1 MTTVAVIGAGLA
13 GVVVAKALDALP
25 GVNVTIFDKSRGMG
39 GRMSTRRSETH
50 SFDHGV
56 PFFTARDP
64 EFVGFLQ
71 TYIASGQL
79 ADWRPQVVT
88 LARGEKAYRRMWYE
102 PHYVGVPQ
110 MNSLAKAV
118 AADLEVIRGVEIKQI
133 SGVPGSWQLDTQQGG
148 SLGTFDWV
156 VVATP
161 AEQALRLLPA
171 GSDTHF
177 GTHSESSSESNS
189 EAISEGVSENVNL
202 QDVQFDPCFSLM
214 IALPVDYSM
223 VARQPGLRTK
233 QRRRFDVASVKNS
246 PLKWLIFDQTRPGRR
261 GAPALLAQTTGDWA
275 AEHFDAPLADV
286 QQQLLDVIELLLGPA
301 ALGPEP
307 REVSLHRWRY
317 AQVREALGQPYM
329 ELAGQQLA
337 LCGDWCREVE
347 DGRRGV
353 EAAYV
358 SARALARRLKIALA
372 L

>member
-1 MTTVAVIGAGLA
+1 MATVAVIGAGLA

-64 EFVGFLQ
+64 EFVDFLQ
-71 TYIASGQL
+71 THIASGHL

-88 LARGEKAYRRMWYE
+88 LALGEKAYRRMWYE

-118 AADLEVIRGVEIKQI
+118 AADLEVVRGVEIKQI
-133 SGVPGSWQLDTQQGG
+133 SGVPGNWQLDTQQGD
-148 SLGTFDWV
+148 SLGAFDWV

-171 GSDTHF
+171 GSDTHSSA
-177 GTHSESSSESNS
+177 HSER
-189 EAISEGVSENVNL
+189 VSENINL

-214 IALPVDYSM
+214 IALSVDYSM
-223 VARQPGLRTK
+223 AARQPGHRTK

-246 PLKWLIFDQTRPGRR
+246 PLKWLIFDQTRPGRG

-275 AEHFDAPLADV
+275 AEHFDVPLADV
-286 QQQLLDVIELLLGPA
+286 QQQLLEVIERLLGPA

-307 REVSLHRWRY
+307 REVNLHRWRY

-337 LCGDWCREVE
+337 LCGDWCRDVE
-347 DGRRGV
+347 EGRRGV

-358 SARALARRLKIALA
+358 SARALALRLKIALA
-372 L
+372 Q

>member
-64 EFVGFLQ
+64 EFVDFLK

-88 LARGEKAYRRMWYE
+88 LALGEKAYRRMWYE

-118 AADLEVIRGVEIKQI
+118 AADLDVIRGVEIKQI
-133 SGVPGSWQLDTQQGG
+133 SGVPGNWQLDTQQGD
-148 SLGTFDWV
+148 SLGVFDWV

-161 AEQALRLLPA
+161 AEQALRLLPP
-171 GSDTHF
+171 GSDINS
-177 GTHSESSSESNS
+177 GANSESNS
-189 EAISEGVSENVNL
+189 EAISERVSEKVNL

-233 QRRRFDVASVKNS
+233 LRRRFDVASVKNS
-246 PLKWLIFDQTRPGRR
+246 PLKWLIFDQTRPGRH

-275 AEHFDAPLADV
+275 AEHFDVPLADV
-286 QQQLLDVIELLLGPA
+286 QQQLLEVIELLLGPA

-337 LCGDWCREVE
+337 LCGDWCRDVE
-347 DGRRGV
+347 EGRRGV

-358 SARALARRLKIALA
+358 SARALALRLKIALA

>member
-25 GVNVTIFDKSRGMG
+25 GVNVTIFDKSRGVG

-64 EFVGFLQ
+64 EFVDFLQ

-88 LARGEKAYRRMWYE
+88 LALGENAYRRMWYE

-118 AADLEVIRGVEIKQI
+118 AADLKVIRGVEIKQI
-133 SGVPGSWQLDTQQGG
+133 SGVPGNWRLDTQQGD
-148 SLGTFDWV
+148 SLGAFDWV
-156 VVATP
+156 VVAIP

-171 GSDTHF
+171 GSDTHS
-177 GTHSESSSESNS
+177 GTHSESTSESTS
-189 EAISEGVSENVNL
+189 ESLSEKVSENVNL
-202 QDVQFDPCFSLM
+202 QDVRFDPCFSLM
-214 IALPVDYSM
+214 IALPFDYSM
-223 VARQPGLRTK
+223 VARQPGHRTK
-233 QRRRFDVASVKNS
+233 QRRRFDVASVKSS
-246 PLKWLIFDQTRPGRR
+246 PLKWLIFDQTRPGRC

-286 QQQLLDVIELLLGPA
+286 QPQLLEVIERLLGPA

-337 LCGDWCREVE
+337 LCGDWCRDVE
-347 DGRRGV
+347 EGRRGV

-358 SARALARRLKIALA
+358 SARALALRLKVALA